1 MELWND
7 PLTYYCEP
15 GREPFCS
22 ITALPR
28 EKALLKAAEL
38 APTTRSPK
46 NRFCAADFPGY
57 YEKRLRTEEWLYGA
71 FLAKGGEAETRRPLY
86 FVLGESVFLHE
97 WFGRGT
103 VYTFDLRDVP
113 LRALSF
119 TLGDS
124 MSVVDRR
131 DRAVLT
137 ADELSACLAGCGLET
152 LRQKQGIHYVEAQ
165 LWTAHPPEPR
175 RVSPEDTRLPHGG
188 AVLGSKLFQ

>member
-1 MELWND
+1 M
-7 PLTYYCEP
+7 
-15 GREPFCS
+15 RRIS
-22 ITALPR
+22 R
-28 EKALLKAAEL
+28 
-38 APTTRSPK
+38 
-46 NRFCAADFPGY
+46 GY

-119 TLGDS
+119 TPGDS

-131 DRAVLT
+131 GRAVLT